1 MVDYSKAPAYESPER
16 EQLEGWLAFH
26 RDTLKRK
33 CEGLSDDQLRERSVP
48 PSALSLLGLVRHMSE
63 VERWWFI
70 TVLER
75 EPFVMRYCDEET
87 NRDGDFDDVDA
98 ANVAECFA
106 NFDEDCQNSRKAV
119 ATHASLDDL
128 GDRRGVPVSLRWIM
142 THMIEEYARHNG
154 HADLLRER
162 IDGKTGD

>member
-1 MVDYSKAPAYESPER
+1 
-16 EQLEGWLAFH
+16 
-26 RDTLKRK
+26 
-33 CEGLSDDQLRERSVP
+33 
-48 PSALSLLGLVRHMSE
+48 MSE
-63 VERWWFI
+63 VERWWFV

-87 NRDGDFDDVDA
+87 NRDGDFDEVDTADVKEA
-98 ANVAECFA
+98 LA
-106 NFDEDCQNSRKAV
+106 NFDEDCAISRAAV
-119 ATHASLDDL
+119 AAHASLDDL
-128 GDRRGVPVSLRWIM
+128 GERRGTPVSLRWIM